1 MNKHLIIG
9 AGGTG
14 GAIASYMGKAGQDV
28 TVIARGEHLKAI
40 QEQGG
45 LRVIRPE
52 DEFFAPMKAADAEHY
67 DDKPDVI
74 FVCVKGYSVDSVL
87 PLIRRISDEH
97 TIVIPILN
105 IYGTGGEMQK
115 QLPGIL
121 VTDGCIYVAS
131 EKKAPGEILMRG
143 LILRVVFGVRES
155 SEYRPELEQIKAD
168 LNASGI
174 EGILSDNIRRDAM
187 VKFSYVSPQGAVGLY
202 YNIPAGSIQKPGK
215 YRDAYAGTIRE
226 IVDLSHA
233 MGITFEEDLVQRNL
247 DILDSLSP
255 EMTTSMQKD
264 VAAGHASEIDGLIYG
279 VVRLGDRYGVEMP
292 LYHKIAKE
300 LKRRGL

>member
-1 MNKHLIIG
+1 
-9 AGGTG
+9 
-14 GAIASYMGKAGQDV
+14 
-28 TVIARGEHLKAI
+28 
-40 QEQGG
+40 
-45 LRVIRPE
+45 
-52 DEFFAPMKAADAEHY
+52 
-67 DDKPDVI
+67 
-74 FVCVKGYSVDSVL
+74 
-87 PLIRRISDEH
+87 
-97 TIVIPILN
+97 
-105 IYGTGGEMQK
+105 MQK

-143 LILRVVFGVRES
+143 LILRVVFGVREP
-155 SEYRPELEQIKAD
+155 SEYRPELEQIKVN

-202 YNIPAGSIQKPGK
+202 YNIPAGPIQKPGK

-279 VVRLGDRYGVEMP
+279 VVRLGDQYGVEMP